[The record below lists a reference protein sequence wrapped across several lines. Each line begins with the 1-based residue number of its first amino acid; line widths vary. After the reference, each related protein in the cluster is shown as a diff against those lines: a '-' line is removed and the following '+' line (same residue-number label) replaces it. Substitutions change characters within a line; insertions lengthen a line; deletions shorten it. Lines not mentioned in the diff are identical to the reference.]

1 MQERYHD
8 YILRK
13 MREERMN
20 EEPLINPSYET
31 KTYNWEDIEKAA
43 NQFVAM
49 MLTDMWKPD
58 YVVGVIPDGLVLA
71 TLISQKIDAELYTV
85 FKSESNCWLAEDAFG
100 VVTDVDT
107 YKSRWDNQQRKKI
120 LVLNGTDDRDFFEWL
135 VSDWQSA
142 CFPKEDYAWNA
153 VWNNSV
159 RFGAIGKNVKNTLH
173 KDANRSMSYLYDT
186 NEYINHAFPWS
197 A

>member
-8 YILRK
+8 YVLRK
-13 MREERMN
+13 LREERM
-20 EEPLINPSYET
+20 SDYDT
-31 KTYNWEDIEKAA
+31 KTYNWKDIEKAA

-71 TLISQKIDAELYTV
+71 TLISEKIDAELYTV
-85 FKSESNCWLAEDAFG
+85 YKSESNCWLAEDAFG

-107 YKSRWDNQQRKKI
+107 YKSRWDHLQRKKI

-153 VWNNSV
+153 VWNNNV
-159 RFGAIGKNVKNTLH
+159 RFGAIGKNVKNNST
-173 KDANRSMSYLYDT
+173 SVTYLYDT
-186 NEYINHAFPWS
+186 NEYVNHAFPWS